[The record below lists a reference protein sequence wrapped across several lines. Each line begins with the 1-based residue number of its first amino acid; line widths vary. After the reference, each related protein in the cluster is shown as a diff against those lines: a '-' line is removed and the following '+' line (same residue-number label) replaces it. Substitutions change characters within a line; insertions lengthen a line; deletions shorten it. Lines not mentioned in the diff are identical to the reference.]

1 MKQMSMKI
9 NAGEIGR
16 QDVYLIDPENIVVV
30 EGQNTRW
37 QPHDDVE
44 VAALARSFETEGQLQ
59 PVVVRRIADNRV
71 QLVAG
76 FRRYHAAQQYNLMH
90 TDAPMKLKCV
100 VSIMNDEEA
109 LRRSIAENRE
119 RAETTPMDDAFSQ
132 RRLRDECGWT
142 DTKIAEFYKVSPPY
156 VGTLKKLLMLPRE
169 IQLMVHSQQISV
181 QAAVAMTELSAEE
194 QKAVVAPEPSPSPET
209 PVTHVS
215 SATVIKRTREKKIQQ
230 GKKQARSLKEVKD
243 FLETLVAPN
252 LKAFA
257 ETFLKF
263 IQGTY
268 TDATMEKKLKGFLV
282 SLPDEAPAGLE
293 ATAAPD
299 VPAVVEAPVETTEA
313 TVSAVPESISFPVVA
328 DTTPFPLVDAA

>member
-1 MKQMSMKI
+1 
-9 NAGEIGR
+9 
-16 QDVYLIDPENIVVV
+16 
-30 EGQNTRW
+30 
-37 QPHDDVE
+37 
-44 VAALARSFETEGQLQ
+44 
-59 PVVVRRIADNRV
+59 
-71 QLVAG
+71 
-76 FRRYHAAQQYNLMH
+76 
-90 TDAPMKLKCV
+90 
-100 VSIMNDEEA
+100 
-109 LRRSIAENRE
+109 
-119 RAETTPMDDAFSQ
+119 
-132 RRLRDECGWT
+132 
-142 DTKIAEFYKVSPPY
+142 
-156 VGTLKKLLMLPRE
+156 
-169 IQLMVHSQQISV
+169 
-181 QAAVAMTELSAEE
+181 MTELSAEE